1 MTFINCSI
9 KKRTYGHNSRQ
20 SLTSLVA
27 PAVTQAQERVVR
39 LGAVFYGEFWLWMQS
54 NTFFQQIIVQE
65 HISTTTYDRA
75 LVESQVPN
83 MDNETAKHVKYWV
96 Q

>member
-1 MTFINCSI
+1 M
-9 KKRTYGHNSRQ
+9 
-20 SLTSLVA
+20 A